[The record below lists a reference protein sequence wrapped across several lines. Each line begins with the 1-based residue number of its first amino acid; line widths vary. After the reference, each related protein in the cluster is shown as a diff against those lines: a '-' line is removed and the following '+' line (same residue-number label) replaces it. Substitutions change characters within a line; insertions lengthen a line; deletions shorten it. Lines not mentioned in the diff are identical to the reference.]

1 MAYKGCMRR
10 FLLAIAALIALP
22 LFAQTPLL
30 DQGRAAM
37 ARGDAGDAVTLF
49 EKAVAQNPKSAEAH
63 YLLGTAYGS
72 QAQQASIFGQ
82 ASLAGKTKSEF
93 EKAVELDPNLL
104 EARYGLVEYYTM
116 APGFIGGSFD
126 KAFAQT
132 AEIKKHDPLMAH
144 RAAAFIYTHQQ
155 KTDEARNE
163 YLAEVREFPK
173 SARAHIDL
181 GSFYIVAKNY
191 KAAAEEFETAANVEP
206 TYIPAYFRL
215 GQASVITN
223 SNYARGEA
231 SLRKYLAY
239 TPKSDEP
246 SHARAHYWL
255 GQIFEKQGKKAEA
268 KASFAMSLK
277 LNPNQKD
284 VAEALKRVS

>member
-1 MAYKGCMRR
+1 MRR
-10 FLLAIAALIALP
+10 FLAVLTAFIALP
-22 LFAQTPLL
+22 LLAQTSLI

-37 ARGDAGDAVTLF
+37 ARNDSDAAATLF
-49 EKAVAQNPKSAEAH
+49 EKAVAQNPKNAETH

-72 QAQQASIFGQ
+72 QAQKAGIFGQ
-82 ASLAGKTKSEF
+82 ASLAGKTKDEF
-93 EKAVELDPNLL
+93 EKAVALDPNLL
-104 EARYGLVEYYTM
+104 DARYGLVEFYVM
-116 APGFIGGSFD
+116 APGFMGGSYD

-132 AEIKKHDPLMAH
+132 TEIKKHDPLMAH

-181 GSFYIVAKNY
+181 GVSYIVAKNY
-191 KAAAEEFETAANVEP
+191 KAASDEFEAAASVEP
-206 TYIPAYFRL
+206 AYMPVYFRL
-215 GQASVITN
+215 GQGAVITN
-223 SNYARGEA
+223 SNFARGEE

-255 GQIFEKQGKKAEA
+255 GQLFEKQGKKAEA
-268 KASFAMSLK
+268 KASFATSLK

-284 VAEALKRVS
+284 VADALKRVS

>member
-1 MAYKGCMRR
+1 MRP
-10 FLLAIAALIALP
+10 FLAVLAALIALP
-22 LFAQTPLL
+22 LFAQTSLIE
-30 DQGRAAM
+30 QGRAAM
-37 ARGDAGDAVTLF
+37 NRNDADAAATLL

-72 QAQQASIFGQ
+72 QAQKASIFGQ
-82 ASLAGKTKSEF
+82 ASLAGKTKDEF

-104 EARYGLVEYYTM
+104 DARYGLVEFYAM
-116 APGFIGGSFD
+116 APGFMGGSYD
-126 KAFAQT
+126 KAFAQA

-144 RAAAFIYTHQQ
+144 RAAAFIYTHQK

-181 GSFYIVAKNY
+181 GVSYIVEKNF
-191 KAAAEEFETAANVEP
+191 KVANEEFETALKIEP
-206 TYIPAYFRL
+206 GYMPAYFRI
-215 GQASVITN
+215 GQGAVLTS
-223 SNYARGEA
+223 SNYAHGEEA
-231 SLRKYLAY
+231 LRKYLVY
-239 TPKSDEP
+239 TPKTDEP

-255 GQIFEKQGKKAEA
+255 GQLFEKQGKKAEA
-268 KASFAMSLK
+268 KASFATSLK
-277 LNPNQKD
+277 LNPAQKD

>member
-1 MAYKGCMRR
+1 MRP
-10 FLLAIAALIALP
+10 FLAVLAALIALP
-22 LFAQTPLL
+22 LLAQTSLI

-37 ARGDAGDAVTLF
+37 ARNDADAAATLF
-49 EKAVAQNPKSAEAH
+49 EKAVAQNPKNSEAH

-72 QAQQASIFGQ
+72 QAQKAGIFGQ
-82 ASLAGKTKSEF
+82 ASLAGKTKDEF
-93 EKAVELDPNLL
+93 EKAVALDPNLL
-104 EARYGLVEYYTM
+104 DARYGLVEFYAM
-116 APGFIGGSFD
+116 APGIIGGSYD
-126 KAFAQT
+126 NAFAQT

-181 GSFYIVAKNY
+181 GVSYIVAKNY
-191 KAAAEEFETAANVEP
+191 KAASDEFEAAAGVEP
-206 TYIPAYFRL
+206 AYMPVYFRL
-215 GQASVITN
+215 GQGAVITN
-223 SNYARGEA
+223 SNYARGEE

-255 GQIFEKQGKKAEA
+255 GQLFEKQGKKAEA
-268 KASFAMSLK
+268 KASFATSLK

>member
-1 MAYKGCMRR
+1 MRSI
-10 FLLAIAALIALP
+10 LVVLAALVALP
-22 LFAQTPLL
+22 LLAQTSLIE
-30 DQGRAAM
+30 QGRAAM
-37 ARGDAGDAVTLF
+37 NRNDADAAATLL

-63 YLLGTAYGS
+63 YLLGSAYGS

-82 ASLAGKTKSEF
+82 ASLAGKTKDEF

-104 EARYGLVEYYTM
+104 DARYGLVEFYAM
-116 APGFIGGSFD
+116 APGFMGGSYD

-144 RAAAFIYTHQQ
+144 RAAAFIYMHQK

-181 GSFYIVAKNY
+181 GVSYIVEKNF
-191 KAAAEEFETAANVEP
+191 KAAAEEFENAAKVEP
-206 TYIPAYFRL
+206 TYMPVYFRL
-215 GQASVITN
+215 GQGAVLTSTD
-223 SNYARGEA
+223 YARGEEA
-231 SLRKYLAY
+231 LRKYLAY
-239 TPKSDEP
+239 TPKTDEP

-255 GQIFEKQGKKAEA
+255 GQLFEKQGKKAEA
-268 KASFAMSLK
+268 KASFAASLK
-277 LNPNQKD
+277 LNPGQKD

>member
-1 MAYKGCMRR
+1 MRP
-10 FLLAIAALIALP
+10 FLPVLAALIVLP

-37 ARGDAGDAVTLF
+37 ARADAGAAATLF

-82 ASLAGKTKSEF
+82 ASLAAKTKDEF
-93 EKAVELDPNLL
+93 EKAVALDPNLL
-104 EARYGLVEYYTM
+104 DARYGLVEFYAM
-116 APGFIGGSFD
+116 APGIVGGSYE
-126 KAFAQT
+126 KAFAQA

-155 KTDEARNE
+155 KMDDARNE

-181 GSFYIVAKNY
+181 GVSYILAKNY
-191 KAAAEEFETAANVEP
+191 KAAADEFETAASVEP
-206 TYIPAYFRL
+206 AYMPVHFRL

-223 SNYARGEA
+223 SNYARGEE

-239 TPKSDEP
+239 TPKPDEP
-246 SHARAHYWL
+246 SQARAHYWL

-268 KASFAMSLK
+268 KASFATSLK